1 MSVMPSRFLAAI
13 RKYDDRCRQKCF
25 SSWLSKVWLSA
36 DSPQTGPSGRHRFRA
51 RISWLKSSR
60 NKSQSLKV
68 LGVEIQKAGKHDAR
82 NLRTSRYGPFVE
94 TIDELGSRS
103 EMTSKPR
110 QDCFSV
116 RQRQAAC
123 PIESGTGR
131 FETFEN
137 VPSLKPSLNA
147 CFNRHLQTLFPVPL
161 ESSQPEAM
169 ECLLSE
175 IRTKLRQSSFS

>member
-1 MSVMPSRFLAAI
+1 M
-13 RKYDDRCRQKCF
+13 
-25 SSWLSKVWLSA
+25 
-36 DSPQTGPSGRHRFRA
+36 
-51 RISWLKSSR
+51 
-60 NKSQSLKV
+60 KV

-94 TIDELGSRS
+94 TVDELGSRS

-116 RQRQAAC
+116 GRRQMAC
-123 PIESGTGR
+123 PIGSRTGR

-137 VPSLKPSLNA
+137 EPSLKPSLSS
-147 CFNRHLQTLFPVPL
+147 CFNRPLQTLFPVPL

-175 IRTKLRQSSFS
+175 IEVKLRQSSFS